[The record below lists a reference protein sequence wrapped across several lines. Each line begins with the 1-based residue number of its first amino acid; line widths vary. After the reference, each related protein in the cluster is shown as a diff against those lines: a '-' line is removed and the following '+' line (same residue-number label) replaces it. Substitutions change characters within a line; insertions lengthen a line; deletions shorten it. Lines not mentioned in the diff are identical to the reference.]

1 MPGRARET
9 IPHLLLAVTT
19 LAFACAD
26 PRRDAAVPA
35 APAVSLAVQ
44 APSVVR
50 YAVHVD
56 TLDPAKVAQFED
68 ARVAF
73 VKELG
78 RRGTS
83 DDRGLYLRIGKD
95 TYWSVVRFSSWAD
108 LDTLG
113 VRRKKAQKELTGVV
127 EEYDR
132 LSDESLVFPHK
143 NEIWT
148 ERLDF
153 SYLPT
158 GRDLREAVRVEIADL
173 KPTADYAAAW
183 APIVTAL
190 EKMRYPIE
198 RRAFVSSFGSGRL
211 VTFMLARGSEL
222 AETPPLDRA
231 LATALGEAE
240 AQKLLADLAACVV
253 ATETH
258 EVLARPDMASP

>member
-1 MPGRARET
+1 MPVRERASV
-9 IPHLLLAVTT
+9 PLLALIASFVSGCAEPPRATTGAAAAVTT
-19 LAFACAD
+19 A
-26 PRRDAAVPA
+26 
-35 APAVSLAVQ
+35 SVQ
-44 APSVVR
+44 APSVAR
-50 YAVHVD
+50 YAVHID
-56 TLDPAKVAQFED
+56 TLDPAKVAQFEQ
-68 ARVAF
+68 ARVEF

-83 DDRGLYLRIGKD
+83 DHRGLYLRIGND

-108 LDTLG
+108 LDALG
-113 VRRKKAQKELTGVV
+113 VRRKEAQQQLKGVV

-173 KPTADYAAAW
+173 EPTADYAAAW
-183 APIVTAL
+183 APIAAAL
-190 EKMRYPIE
+190 EKMRYPVE

-211 VTFMLARGSEL
+211 LSFTLARGSEL
-222 AETPPLDRA
+222 TEVPPLDRA
-231 LATALGEAE
+231 LAATLGEAE
-240 AQKLLADLAACVV
+240 AQKLLGELAACVER
-253 ATETH
+253 TETRD
-258 EVLARPDMASP
+258 VLARQDMASP